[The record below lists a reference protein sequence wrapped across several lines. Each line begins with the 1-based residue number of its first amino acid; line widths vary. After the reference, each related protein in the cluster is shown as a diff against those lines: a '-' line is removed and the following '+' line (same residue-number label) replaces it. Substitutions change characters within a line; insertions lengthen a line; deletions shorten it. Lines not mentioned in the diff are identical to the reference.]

1 MQYKDL
7 KEMNIKDWDGK
18 PFKAY
23 CTDDPDCNVD
33 GLTTEIL
40 GYVGGL
46 WLSSVR
52 WMHVYPVG
60 WNKEKVEEAL
70 KLKRMTNRQLAM
82 WLAKGNGEVT
92 MKEEE
97 AWPVGHHFSYDKINA
112 NEPIPASIRVRKWD
126 SEEWVEP
133 TIDLLEGC

>member
-23 CTDDPDCNVD
+23 YTDDPGCNID
-33 GLTTEIL
+33 GQTTEIL
-40 GYVGGL
+40 GYIRGL

-52 WMHVYPVG
+52 WMHVYPVC

-70 KLKRMTNRQLAM
+70 NLKSNRMTNRQIAM
-82 WLAKGNGEVT
+82 WLATGNGELSGVNYVT
-92 MKEEE
+92 I
-97 AWPVGHHFSYDKINA
+97 FSTWSYPKDEQD
-112 NEPIPASIRVRKWD
+112 NEVSEGIIVRKWG
-126 SEEWVEP
+126 SKEWIEP
-133 TIDLLEGC
+133 TVDLLEGM